1 MKTLSASCDKNGFF
15 HLALPGKLHGGKQT
29 AGGSFPQFAEGDAAA
44 LAGYNPPF
52 IPNAEAFA
60 EGSLCV
66 KP

>member
-15 HLALPGKLHGGKQT
+15 HVALLGRLQRGKLT
-29 AGGSFPQFAEGDAAA
+29 AEGSFPQSAGGDAAA
-44 LAGYNPPF
+44 LAGYNSPF